1 MIATHRPIPIIALAL
16 LAMSGA
22 ACNERRSPQAPD
34 GVCTAQFVYGLT
46 VTVLDRVSGQ
56 RICDAQVNGSS
67 GSFHETLEPRG
78 PAESCTYAGAGERR
92 GTYDLTA
99 SKSGYISAMQ
109 TSIRVDADQCHVIPV
124 PVTLELVR

>member
-1 MIATHRPIPIIALAL
+1 MIATHRQIPIIALAL
-16 LAMSGA
+16 LTMSGA
-22 ACNERRSPQAPD
+22 ACNERHSPQAPD

-46 VTVLDRVSGQ
+46 VTVRDRVSGQ

-109 TSIRVDADQCHVIPV
+109 TGIRVDADQCHVIPV